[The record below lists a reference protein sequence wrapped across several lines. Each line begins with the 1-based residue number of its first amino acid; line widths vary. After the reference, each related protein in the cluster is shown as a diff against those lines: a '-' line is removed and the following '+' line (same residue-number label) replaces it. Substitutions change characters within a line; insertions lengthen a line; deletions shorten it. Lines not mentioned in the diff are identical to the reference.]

1 MCTVHIHINEE
12 AIRKHYPA
20 LSTKEFIPQWLQ
32 RQVDITNHNDAG
44 RKLQV
49 SGMRPFSTAR
59 SDKEW
64 KY

>member
-44 RKLQV
+44 RKIAISIL
-49 SGMRPFSTAR
+49 SSCGILATTL
-59 SDKEW
+59 KG
-64 KY
+64 